1 MPGELHGFHKRKK
14 FGFQLHDEAIPVNA
28 TGLINFNRPNALF
41 LGTIENGEIT
51 RLAGLPN
58 MTIPNARL
66 ASQHIN
72 APQFS
77 DPQSLVAYIGA
88 IQAQDFPMA
97 RWAIGL
103 RLPGATDALIEQ
115 ALNTGQL
122 VRTHILRPTWHIV
135 AAKDVRWMM
144 ALTGKSIKAASA
156 SRDRELGIDT
166 ALYVR
171 TNDLICKALAD
182 NNHLTRAEVMQFLE
196 QNGVK
201 TDPSRA
207 VHFMAYAE
215 TDALICNGIPRGKEQ
230 TYALLD
236 EKVPDKG
243 LVLNRE
249 ESLAELARRYF
260 TSHAPATLPDF
271 QWWSGLSM
279 TDARAGLASIKS
291 ELETVELGGKTF
303 FFNVSTANPQNSSL
317 ETGNSE
323 EVDSLFLLPAFDEY
337 CVSYKHRTDVFA
349 KEWQG
354 HAITSN
360 GIFKPIIVV
369 NGHVEGLWKRTIQK
383 NKVVIETHFFNPNAV
398 VPAEKLT
405 TAAARFGQFLGLP
418 TELKR
423 LI

>member
-1 MPGELHGFHKRKK
+1 M
-14 FGFQLHDEAIPVNA
+14 N
-28 TGLINFNRPNALF
+28 
-41 LGTIENGEIT
+41 
-51 RLAGLPN
+51 
-58 MTIPNARL
+58 IPNARL
-66 ASQHIN
+66 ANQHIN
-72 APQFS
+72 ASQFN
-77 DPQSLVAYIGA
+77 DPQSLVAYMGA
-88 IQAQDFPMA
+88 IQAQDFSMA

-103 RLPGATDALIEQ
+103 RIPGATDAAIEQ

-135 AAKDVRWMM
+135 AAQDVRWMM

-166 ALYVR
+166 ALYAR
-171 TNDLICKALAD
+171 TNDLICKALAG
-182 NNHLTRAEVMQFLE
+182 NNHLTRAEIMQFLE

-243 LVLNRE
+243 LVLTRE
-249 ESLAELARRYF
+249 ESLAELAKRYF
-260 TSHAPATLPDF
+260 TSHGPATLPDF

-279 TDARAGLASIKS
+279 TDARAGLASIRS
-291 ELETVELGGKTF
+291 ELETVELGGKTY
-303 FFNVSTANPQNSSL
+303 FFNPNALNIQNATINIGS
-317 ETGNSE
+317 GE

-349 KEWQG
+349 TEWQG

-369 NGHVEGLWKRTIQK
+369 NGNVEGLWKRTVQK
-383 NKVVIETHFFNPNAV
+383 NKVVIEPQFFNPNAV
-398 VPAEKLT
+398 VLEAKLAT
-405 TAAARFGQFLGLP
+405 EAARFGQFLALP
-418 TELKR
+418 IQLKPFVSPNYFS
-423 LI
+423 

>member
-1 MPGELHGFHKRKK
+1 M
-14 FGFQLHDEAIPVNA
+14 N
-28 TGLINFNRPNALF
+28 
-41 LGTIENGEIT
+41 
-51 RLAGLPN
+51 
-58 MTIPNARL
+58 IPNARL
-66 ASQHIN
+66 ANQHIN

-77 DPQSLVAYIGA
+77 EAQQLVAYMGA

-103 RLPGATDALIEQ
+103 RVHGATDAAIEQ
-115 ALNTGQL
+115 ALNTGKL

-135 AAKDVRWMM
+135 AAQHVRWMM

-156 SRDRELGIDT
+156 SRDRELGIDV
-166 ALYVR
+166 ALYAR

-182 NNHLTRAEVMQFLE
+182 NNHLTRAEIMQFLE

-243 LVLNRE
+243 LILTRE
-249 ESLAELARRYF
+249 ESLAELAKRYF
-260 TSHAPATLPDF
+260 TSHGPATLPDF

-279 TDARAGLASIKS
+279 TDARAGLASIRS
-291 ELETVELGGKTF
+291 ELETVELGGRAYFFHAGTFDRQNLTGKT
-303 FFNVSTANPQNSSL
+303 
-317 ETGNSE
+317 GIDE
-323 EVDSLFLLPAFDEY
+323 EGSSLFLLPAFDEY

-349 KEWQG
+349 AEWQG
-354 HAITSN
+354 NAITSN

-369 NGHVEGLWKRTIQK
+369 NGKIEGLWKRTIQK
-383 NKVVIETHFFNPNAV
+383 NKVVIETQFFGPNAV
-398 VPAEKLT
+398 VPVEKL
-405 TAAARFGQFLGLP
+405 AAAAANFGQFLGLP
-418 TELKR
+418 TELRR
-423 LI
+423 LF

>member
-1 MPGELHGFHKRKK
+1 
-14 FGFQLHDEAIPVNA
+14 
-28 TGLINFNRPNALF
+28 
-41 LGTIENGEIT
+41 
-51 RLAGLPN
+51 
-58 MTIPNARL
+58 MTIPTVRL
-66 ASQHIN
+66 VNQHIN
-72 APQFS
+72 APQFN
-77 DPQSLVAYIGA
+77 DPQSLVAHMGA

-103 RLPGATDALIEQ
+103 RLPGATDAAIEQ
-115 ALNTGQL
+115 ALNTGEL

-135 AAKDVRWMM
+135 AAQDVRWMM
-144 ALTGKSIKAASA
+144 ALTGKNIKAAAA
-156 SRDRELGIDT
+156 SRDRDLGIDT

-171 TNDLICKALAD
+171 TNDLICRALAG

-236 EKVPDKG
+236 EKIPDKG
-243 LVLNRE
+243 LVLTRE
-249 ESLAELARRYF
+249 ESLAELAKRYF
-260 TSHAPATLPDF
+260 ASHAPATLPDF

-279 TDARAGLASIKS
+279 TDAKAGLASIKS
-291 ELETVELGGKTF
+291 ELETVSVGGKTYY
-303 FFNVSTANPQNSSL
+303 FNGNTVNAQNSTVG
-317 ETGNSE
+317 TGNGQGDE
-323 EVDSLFLLPAFDEY
+323 SLFLLPAFDEY
-337 CVSYKHRTDVFA
+337 CVSYKDRTDVFA
-349 KEWQG
+349 LEWHG

-369 NGHVEGLWKRTIQK
+369 NGKIVGVWKRTIQK
-383 NKVVIETHFFNPNAV
+383 NKVVIEPLFFDPEAV
-398 VPAEKLT
+398 VAVEKLAT
-405 TAAARFGQFLGLP
+405 EAARFGQFLGLP

-423 LI
+423 LL